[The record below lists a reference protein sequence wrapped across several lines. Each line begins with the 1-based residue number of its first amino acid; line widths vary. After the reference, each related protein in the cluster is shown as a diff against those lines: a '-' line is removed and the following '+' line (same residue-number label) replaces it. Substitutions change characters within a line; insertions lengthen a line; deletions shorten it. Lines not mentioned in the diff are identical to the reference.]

1 MNGKTCFLRNRISTS
16 TIEALN
22 VADGL
27 VESDVI
33 GSYDA
38 PNGVLTL
45 NAFAGSLISGE
56 FMKIV
61 ATPANES
68 VINPTRN
75 NILKFD
81 NEASI
86 ARAVLTDTL

>member
-1 MNGKTCFLRNRISTS
+1 
-16 TIEALN
+16 
-22 VADGL
+22 
-27 VESDVI
+27 
-33 GSYDA
+33 
-38 PNGVLTL
+38 
-45 NAFAGSLISGE
+45 LISGE